1 MGLIDLN
8 NVCKNTIDEQIKYE
22 LGDEFSE
29 EETQKILSNVK
40 KAQSEFKKAQA
51 QPQTQKGGG
60 CDDTASKYLA
70 LALIG
75 AFAGFIIMFI
85 RTAWSVLRDRNKKT
99 DKEIEDLIYNS
110 GIALLAYIESAAQCI
125 IYRLGFQGI
134 VQFNPEEFIRKLAR
148 AFSLI
153 HSTEHVTLE
162 QFIQFFKDFVVN
174 QTSAP
179 DFDFSFLTDVVC
191 EVIKRATH
199 QAFGLGGKKR
209 KTKKRKRKLV
219 NKKKTRTRQLKLK
232 LKLKR

>member
-22 LGDEFSE
+22 LQNDFSE

-51 QPQTQKGGG
+51 QKGGG

-75 AFAGFIIMFI
+75 AFAGFIIMLI
-85 RTAWSVLRDRNKKT
+85 RLVWSFLHDRNGRT
-99 DKEIEDLIYNS
+99 DEEIENLIYNA
-110 GIALLAYIESAAQCI
+110 GIALVAYVESMVQCVL
-125 IYRLGFQGI
+125 YRLGFQGI
-134 VQFNPEEFIRKLAR
+134 VQFNPEEFIRKLAH
-148 AFSLI
+148 ALSLM
-153 HSTEHVTLE
+153 HSTENYTLAE
-162 QFIQFFKDFVVN
+162 FIQFFKDFVVN
-174 QTSAP
+174 QTSAL
-179 DFDFSFLTDVVC
+179 DLEFSFLTDAVC
-191 EVIKRATH
+191 ELIKRATQ
-199 QAFGLGGKKR
+199 QAFGMGGKKR

-219 NKKKTRTRQLKLK
+219 NKKKNRTRQLKLK

>member
-8 NVCKNTIDEQIKYE
+8 HVCKDTIDEQIKYG
-22 LGDEFSE
+22 LRDEFSE

-40 KAQSEFKKAQA
+40 KAQSEFEKAQA
-51 QPQTQKGGG
+51 QKGGG

-70 LALIG
+70 LALLG
-75 AFAGFIIMFI
+75 AFAGFIIMLI
-85 RTAWSVLRDRNKKT
+85 RLVWSFLHNRNGRT

-134 VQFNPEEFIRKLAR
+134 VQFNPEEFIRKLSHAL
-148 AFSLI
+148 SLM
-153 HSTEHVTLE
+153 HSTENYTLE

-174 QTSAP
+174 QTSAL
-179 DFDFSFLTDVVC
+179 DLEFSFLTDAIC
-191 EVIKRATH
+191 ELIKHVTR
-199 QAFGLGGKKR
+199 QAFGIGGKKR

-232 LKLKR
+232 R

>member
-22 LGDEFSE
+22 LGDEFTE
-29 EETQKILSNVK
+29 EEKQIILSNVK
-40 KAQSEFKKAQA
+40 TAQSEFKKAQA
-51 QPQTQKGGG
+51 QKGGG

-70 LALIG
+70 LALLG
-75 AFAGFIIMFI
+75 AFAGFIIMLI
-85 RTAWSVLRDRNKKT
+85 RLVWSFLHNRNGRT

-134 VQFNPEEFIRKLAR
+134 VQFNPEEFIRKLAH
-148 AFSLI
+148 AFSLM
-153 HSTEHVTLE
+153 HSTEHVTLI

-174 QTSAP
+174 QINNP
-179 DFDFSFLTDVVC
+179 DFNFSFLTDVVC
-191 EVIKRATH
+191 EVIKRSTH
-199 QAFGLGGKKR
+199 QAFGMGGKKR

-232 LKLKR
+232 R